1 MAVIATAGH
10 VDHGKSSLI
19 RAMTG
24 SDPDRLAEEQR
35 RAMTIDL
42 GFAHCTTANG
52 TVLSFIDVPGH
63 SDFIRTMISGVSGV
77 DIVMLVIDANE
88 GWKPQTEEHLGII
101 EVLGVSRGVVVLTKS
116 DKVDAETLQQR
127 RTEIAS
133 RLTTST
139 VNWVNTITTSV
150 NDGTG
155 IDELVA
161 CIESLVLSQNS
172 QRHTRRPRLFVDRV
186 FSMKG
191 SGTVV
196 TGTLEGEAID
206 VTTPFVIARTDR
218 AVRVREIQTHGSL
231 VSTAVAG
238 SRCAINIS
246 GVDVSE
252 VQRGDALVRP
262 GDWWMSQVF
271 DAQIDVLPALQ
282 QPLTHRGSFTVHIG
296 TRSQSATVRI
306 VQADNVSP
314 GSSGL
319 VRIRFAHALPLVPGD
334 RFLLRDTGI
343 GATVGGGVI
352 LDVDPRTRVKDAAPD
367 GTDEQILKDRG
378 WLTLEHARQLTGR
391 DLEPIVGEW
400 ITTSHSLNDTV
411 TSLKERLSNSQSVDI
426 STLTAFERELLLSLD
441 GVRIENG
448 IAVQGAE
455 DPIMSHPYVAMF
467 LQAGV
472 ASPDTDTLDRNII
485 RQLVQKKILFEHDNI
500 AFHRDT
506 LLSLRPE
513 LQQLWSQ
520 YPGGFT
526 MANLRDALSITRKH
540 ALPLANCLDK
550 VGLTKRQGD
559 VRVTGAAW

>member
-172 QRHTRRPRLFVDRV
+172 QRHTHRPRLFVDRV

-231 VSTAVAG
+231 VATAVAG

-319 VRIRFAHALPLVPGD
+319 VRIRFAHALPLVPGN

-367 GTDEQILKDRG
+367 GSVEHILKDRG
-378 WLTLEHARQLTGR
+378 WITVQQARQLTGR
-391 DLEPIVGEW
+391 DIEPTVGEW
-400 ITTSHSLNDTV
+400 IANSHTLQKTVASLEESF
-411 TSLKERLSNSQSVDI
+411 SLSESLDV
-426 STLTAFERELLLSLD
+426 STLTAYERELLITLD
-441 GVRIENG
+441 GVHIENG
-448 IAVQGAE
+448 IAIRGAH
-455 DPIMSHPYVAMF
+455 DPVMSHRYVAMF

-472 ASPDTDTLDRNII
+472 ASPDTDKLDRNII

-506 LLSLRPE
+506 LLSLRPV

-520 YPGGFT
+520 YPDGFT

>member
-19 RAMTG
+19 RAITG

-133 RLTTST
+133 RLTASK

-150 NDGTG
+150 NDGIG

-172 QRHTRRPRLFVDRV
+172 QSHTHRPRLFVDRV

-196 TGTLEGEAID
+196 TGTLEGGAID
-206 VTTPFVIARTDR
+206 TTTPLVIARTDTS
-218 AVRVREIQTHGSL
+218 VRVREIQTHGSL
-231 VSTAVAG
+231 VSAAVPG

-252 VQRGDALVRP
+252 VHRGDALVRP

-271 DAQIDVLPALQ
+271 DAQIDVLPAMQ
-282 QPLTHRGSFTVHIG
+282 QPLAHRGSFTVHIG

-306 VQADNVSP
+306 LQAEDIAP
-314 GSSGL
+314 GNSGL
-319 VRIRFAHALPLVPGD
+319 VRIRFAQTLPLVPGD

-367 GTDEQILKDRG
+367 GTAEQILKDRG

-411 TSLKERLSNSQSVDI
+411 TSLKERLSHSQSVDI
-426 STLTAFERELLLSLD
+426 STLTSFERELLLSLD

-472 ASPDTDTLDRNII
+472 AGPDTDKLDRNTI

-500 AFHRDT
+500 AFHIDT
-506 LLSLRPE
+506 LLSLRPV

-520 YPGGFT
+520 YPDGFA
-526 MANLRDALSITRKH
+526 MANLRDALGITRKH

-559 VRVTGAAW
+559 MRVAGTAW

>member
-52 TVLSFIDVPGH
+52 IVLSFIDVPGH

-88 GWKPQTEEHLGII
+88 GWKPQTEEHLGIV

-116 DKVDAETLQQR
+116 DKVDAALLQQR
-127 RTEIAS
+127 RTEVAS
-133 RLTTST
+133 RLTASK

-150 NDGTG
+150 NDGIG

-172 QRHTRRPRLFVDRV
+172 QSHTHRPRLFVDRV

-196 TGTLEGEAID
+196 TGTLEGGAID
-206 VTTPFVIARTDR
+206 TTTPLVIARTDT

-231 VSTAVAG
+231 VSAAVPG

-271 DAQIDVLPALQ
+271 DAQIDVLPAMQ
-282 QPLTHRGSFTVHIG
+282 QPLAHRGSFTVHIG

-306 VQADNVSP
+306 LQAENIAP
-314 GSSGL
+314 GNSGF
-319 VRIRFAHALPLVPGD
+319 VRIRFAQALPLVPGD

-367 GTDEQILKDRG
+367 GTAEQILKDRG

-411 TSLKERLSNSQSVDI
+411 TSLKERLSHSQSVDI
-426 STLTAFERELLLSLD
+426 STLTSFERELLLSLD

-467 LQAGV
+467 LQAGI
-472 ASPDTDTLDRNII
+472 AGPDTDTLDRNTI

-500 AFHRDT
+500 AFHIDT
-506 LLSLRPE
+506 LLSLRPV

-520 YPGGFT
+520 YPDGFA
-526 MANLRDALSITRKH
+526 MANLRDALGITRKH

-559 VRVTGAAW
+559 MRVAGTAW

>member
-19 RAMTG
+19 RAVTG

-172 QRHTRRPRLFVDRV
+172 HGHTHRPRLFVDRV

-206 VTTPFVIARTDR
+206 VTTPFVIARTDT

-231 VSTAVAG
+231 VSTAVPG

-262 GDWWMSQVF
+262 GDWWLSQVF

-367 GTDEQILKDRG
+367 GSVEHILKDRG
-378 WLTLEHARQLTGR
+378 WITVQQARQLTGR
-391 DLEPIVGEW
+391 DIEPTVGEW
-400 ITTSHSLNDTV
+400 IANSHTLQKTVASLEERF
-411 TSLKERLSNSQSVDI
+411 SLSESLDV
-426 STLTAFERELLLSLD
+426 STLTAYERELLITLD
-441 GVRIENG
+441 GVHIENG
-448 IAVQGAE
+448 IAIRGAH
-455 DPIMSHPYVAMF
+455 DPVMSHRYVAMF

-472 ASPDTDTLDRNII
+472 ASPDTDKLDRNII

-506 LLSLRPE
+506 LLSLRPV